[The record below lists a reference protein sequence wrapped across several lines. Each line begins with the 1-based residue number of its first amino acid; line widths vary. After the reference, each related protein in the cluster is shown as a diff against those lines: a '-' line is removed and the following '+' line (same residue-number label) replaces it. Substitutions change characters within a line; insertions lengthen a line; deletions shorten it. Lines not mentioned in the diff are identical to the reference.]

1 MSAERSIAS
10 RYAAALFEL
19 HQEGVD
25 VAVDLHKVAQV
36 AQNEDAQALLM
47 NTQVAAEDRAKAIL
61 KAASVKDERV
71 LRLLVLLCARNKA
84 TLLTYID
91 EMLEAMIRES
101 NAQVMVDLT
110 VANDLDAVLTA
121 KLKESISTGLG
132 KKVDLNVTTDA
143 SIVGGLILNIGDR
156 QIDHSVRG
164 RLDGLKRTLSV

>member
-25 VAVDLHKVAQV
+25 VAADLHKLAQV

-47 NTQVAAEDRAKAIL
+47 NAQYTAEDRAKIVA
-61 KAASVKDERV
+61 KAAAVEDERV
-71 LRLLVLLCARNKA
+71 LRLLVLLCSRNKS
-84 TLLTYID
+84 TLLPYID

-101 NAQVMVDLT
+101 NAQVMIDVT
-110 VANDLDAVLTA
+110 VATDMDSVLTA

-164 RLDGLKRTLSV
+164 RLNGLKRALSV